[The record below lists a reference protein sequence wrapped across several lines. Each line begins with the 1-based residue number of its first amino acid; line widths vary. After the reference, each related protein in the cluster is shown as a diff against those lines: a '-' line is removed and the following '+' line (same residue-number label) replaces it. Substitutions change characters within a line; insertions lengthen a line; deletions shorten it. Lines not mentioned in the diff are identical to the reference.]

1 MGRSPP
7 APDAL
12 EMSPPAKRS
21 RRSGGGGGGEGG
33 GEGGG
38 PSGKAN
44 LPAATT
50 TTATPAPADYTLAL
64 VYNVGLA
71 DMILST
77 ASSAGVTES
86 DACERLC
93 ASFARPKFSNQV
105 RSPASSRPLPNNP

>member
-1 MGRSPP
+1 
-7 APDAL
+7 
-12 EMSPPAKRS
+12 MSPPAKRS
-21 RRSGGGGGGEGG
+21 RRSGGGGEGEGG

-38 PSGKAN
+38 PSGKAI
-44 LPAATT
+44 LPAAT